1 MARIALS
8 KSAQQRERQNLQ
20 MYQRFLPS
28 LDLKRRQLMG
38 EQTRAQEALS
48 QAQIQ
53 VASLMSDIAG
63 NIPML
68 ANQGIDLE
76 ALVGID
82 SVQLGEENVVGVRLP
97 VLEKVNTRVRDYSL
111 MAKPHWVD
119 AVADRLVQFL
129 ELKIQIQ
136 VHVERV
142 RLLDHAIRRT
152 TQRVNLFDKVLIPG
166 ARRHIKRI
174 QIFLADTER
183 AAVVRSK
190 IAKRRNPQ
198 MADQVGTA
206 EGAL

>member
-53 VASLMSDIAG
+53 VASLMSDMAG

-82 SVQLGEENVVGVRLP
+82 SVQFGEENVVGVRLP

-166 ARRHIKRI
+166 ARRHIQRI

-190 IAKRRNPQ
+190 IAKRRNAQ
-198 MADQVGTA
+198 MADQLGTA

>member
-53 VASLMSDIAG
+53 VASLMSDMAG

-82 SVQLGEENVVGVRLP
+82 SVQLGEENVLGVRLP

-190 IAKRRNPQ
+190 IAKRRNAQ
-198 MADQVGTA
+198 MADQLGTA

>member
-190 IAKRRNPQ
+190 IAKRRNAQ
-198 MADQVGTA
+198 MADQLGTA

>member
-82 SVQLGEENVVGVRLP
+82 SVQLGEENVLGVRLP

-136 VHVERV
+136 AHVERV

-190 IAKRRNPQ
+190 IAKRRNAQ
-198 MADQVGTA
+198 MADPFGTP

>member
-152 TQRVNLFDKVLIPG
+152 SQRVNLFDKVLIPG